1 VLTCYVSNI
10 KKILK
15 TLKEN
20 RRGMEEGLGMEW
32 KETKKETFCY
42 MPASVCFELH
52 ECIANKIN

>member
-1 VLTCYVSNI
+1 
-10 KKILK
+10 
-15 TLKEN
+15 
-20 RRGMEEGLGMEW
+20 MEEGLGMEW